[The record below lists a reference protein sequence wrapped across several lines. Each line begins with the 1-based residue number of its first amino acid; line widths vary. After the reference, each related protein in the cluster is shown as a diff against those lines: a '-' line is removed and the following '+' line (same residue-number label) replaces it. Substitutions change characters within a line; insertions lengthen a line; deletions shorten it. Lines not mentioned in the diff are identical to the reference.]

1 MAGMSSQ
8 ICALTPDISTWWFK
22 CWAGKAGAVFEQI
35 SQREIVCVCVCVAQ
49 RLGRGCGTEGIKAGD
64 EGRGRV
70 EAKGSD
76 GVGLGGEGL

>member
-1 MAGMSSQ
+1 M
-8 ICALTPDISTWWFK
+8 
-22 CWAGKAGAVFEQI
+22 
-35 SQREIVCVCVCVAQ
+35 CVCVWGAEQ

>member
-1 MAGMSSQ
+1 M
-8 ICALTPDISTWWFK
+8 
-22 CWAGKAGAVFEQI
+22 
-35 SQREIVCVCVCVAQ
+35 CVCVCGAEQ
-49 RLGRGCGTEGIKAGD
+49 RLGGGCGTEGIKAGD

>member
-1 MAGMSSQ
+1 M
-8 ICALTPDISTWWFK
+8 
-22 CWAGKAGAVFEQI
+22 
-35 SQREIVCVCVCVAQ
+35 CVCVCVAQ